1 MDTGIS
7 ESEVFWICASLDAK
21 VTERRDRTLT
31 TRNSPTVF
39 LDATDRR
46 ILIENWIDSPATVV
60 ATGRGPLMFD
70 RNMLASPTDGHL
82 LRAIKRLDPWSISTR
97 DQRDEDSLIMKLTL
111 LYDERYPSSIQ

>member
-21 VTERRDRTLT
+21 VTERRDRTRT

-39 LDATDRR
+39 LDATDCK

-60 ATGRGPLMFD
+60 SAGAGRVARD
-70 RNMLASPTDGHL
+70 RSV
-82 LRAIKRLDPWSISTR
+82 
-97 DQRDEDSLIMKLTL
+97 
-111 LYDERYPSSIQ
+111 